1 MHVFF
6 YLISSEAASFDFLL
20 FILVFTS
27 IFLSNVLIIDV
38 PWFMCWIFAIDFLLC
53 YLRLSLSSAYL
64 FPYLLLPWK
73 QFYQNTCIDEQRL
86 CYYFYTD
93 TILCWVKQ
101 CILPTFNF
109 LFYIEIKNYLVFSL
123 LGLLRVHCCF
133 PPMLQL
139 TCSLFV
145 FEISEQFQTLY
156 YIFSLGDISTAPCP
170 AFSVDCCSF
179 SSWTPCF
186 PGFVF
191 LCFCCFIF

>member
-1 MHVFF
+1 MFLDLCVE
-6 YLISSEAASFDFLL
+6 YLQLIFCYVTWDFLSHL
-20 FILVFTS
+20 PTSFPTYCSHESSSIRILVS
-27 IFLSNVLIIDV
+27 MNSDCVIISTQIPV
-38 PWFMCWIFAIDFLLC
+38 
-53 YLRLSLSSAYL
+53 
-64 FPYLLLPWK
+64 
-73 QFYQNTCIDEQRL
+73 
-86 CYYFYTD
+86 
-93 TILCWVKQ
+93 LCWVKQ
-101 CILPTFNF
+101 CVLPPFNF
-109 LFYIEIKNYLVFSL
+109 LFYIEIKNYLIFSL
-123 LGLLRVHCCF
+123 LGLLGVYCCF